1 MRAHAVER
9 RRLTS
14 AREIVETRKLRVDVE
29 RGAHARGDA
38 ERRDVETYFRRGYI
52 DRFDEPFPCPIDA
65 VHRSGTHP
73 VHFEAM
79 VSHAATPAGPGG
91 HDGRLHE
98 TVARLLRAHGQRL
111 THHRGVVVDV
121 LADAA
126 GPLTIPE
133 ILAARSDLAQS
144 SVYRNLV
151 VLEEAGV
158 VHRMLT
164 RDEFARYE
172 LAEDLTEHHHHLVCS
187 NCGRVEDLPATQ
199 AVERSVA
206 AAIDE
211 AAQVAGFQ
219 TLHHRLDLV
228 GLCANCGG

>member
-1 MRAHAVER
+1 MAQRV
-9 RRLTS
+9 S
-14 AREIVETRKLRVDVE
+14 DTR
-29 RGAHARGDA
+29 
-38 ERRDVETYFRRGYI
+38 
-52 DRFDEPFPCPIDA
+52 
-65 VHRSGTHP
+65 
-73 VHFEAM
+73 
-79 VSHAATPAGPGG
+79 
-91 HDGRLHE
+91 E

-111 THHRGVVVDV
+111 TPTREVVVDV
-121 LADAA
+121 LATSA

-133 ILAARSDLAQS
+133 ILAASPGLAQS

-158 VHRMLT
+158 VHRMMT

-187 NCGRVEDLPATQ
+187 NCGRVEDLPATP

-211 AAQVAGFQ
+211 AARGAGFR

-228 GLCANCGG
+228 GLCANCAS

>member
-1 MRAHAVER
+1 
-9 RRLTS
+9 
-14 AREIVETRKLRVDVE
+14 
-29 RGAHARGDA
+29 
-38 ERRDVETYFRRGYI
+38 
-52 DRFDEPFPCPIDA
+52 
-65 VHRSGTHP
+65 
-73 VHFEAM
+73 M
-79 VSHAATPAGPGG
+79 VSHAATPAE

-98 TVARLLRAHGQRL
+98 AVARLLREHGQRL
-111 THHRGVVVDV
+111 TQHRGVIVDV

-133 ILAARSDLAQS
+133 ILASRSGLAQS

-187 NCGRVEDLPATQ
+187 NCGRVADLPATQ

-206 AAIDE
+206 TAIDE
-211 AAQVAGFQ
+211 AARLAGFQ

-228 GLCANCGG
+228 GLCANCASS